1 MCLGVA
7 QCVHHLD
14 PAVQW
19 LERDYEHMYLAVDN
33 DEMENGIV
41 STVLMDNRTRDE
53 WYEAQYDYGDD
64 NGESGNSTETPQ
76 PMFTLKTD
84 YYEDPA
90 LDESFQAARWRWNY
104 SHGPVLPNEQSYT
117 AAEAD
122 ENRTESYVYY
132 LLNYYLGQGMTPT
145 AELEQRVAE
154 WRAEQ
159 DAFMERQRAE
169 WKRMADERRAS
180 GETRG
185 ILGMTADT
193 VIMDECFEQPGAAT
207 TLERVRD
214 AVERATAGVRAY
226 VSGGSVPEPEPS
238 LDEFPA
244 LLSSGFMLPSDYRGR
259 FFENAVQD
267 QSQED

>member
-1 MCLGVA
+1 
-7 QCVHHLD
+7 VHHLD

-19 LERDYEHMYLAVDN
+19 LERDYGHMYLAVDN

-41 STVLMDNRTRDE
+41 STVLMDDRTRDE

-64 NGESGNSTETPQ
+64 DGESGNSTETPQ

-90 LDESFQAARWRWNY
+90 LDDSFQAARWRWNY

-122 ENRTESYVYY
+122 ENRTESYVFY
-132 LLNYYLGQGMTPT
+132 LLNYMLGNGITPT
-145 AELEQRVAE
+145 PELEQRVAE
-154 WRAEQ
+154 WRAAQ

-185 ILGMTADT
+185 ILGMSADT
-193 VIMDECFEQPGAAT
+193 VIVDECIQQPESSLRA
-207 TLERVRD
+207 TLERVREMVD
-214 AVERATAGVRAY
+214 RATAGVQWF
-226 VSGGSVPEPEPS
+226 GSVPEPEPK

-244 LLSSGFMLPSDYRGR
+244 LLSSGFMLPADFRGR
-259 FFENAVQD
+259 FFENAATKD
-267 QSQED
+267 QEDKS